1 MTIDVLSPSFL
12 IGVILGLIVYIAYHE
27 WKNWR

>member
-1 MTIDVLSPSFL
+1 MTIDVLSPSLL
-12 IGVILGLIVYIAYHE
+12 IGVILGLVAHVAYRE